1 MKKKNF
7 LRKVLFLFVLT
18 AAIGMLTACGMKVNI
33 NLAEDPKTEA
43 PSEEAL
49 EIPEDAMTA
58 ASESSD
64 AFVTEVGTGK
74 VSFPFTVCDKDGNT
88 ADFIVHTDKAIVG
101 DALLDCGLIEGEEG
115 PYGLYVKTVNG
126 ITADYDK
133 DGVYWAFY
141 VNGEYGMSGVDL
153 TEIDPD
159 AEYMFKVE

>member
-1 MKKKNF
+1 MKKKSF
-7 LRKVLFLFVLT
+7 LRNTLFLFVLT

-33 NLAEDPKTEA
+33 DLAEDLITEA
-43 PSEEAL
+43 PAE
-49 EIPEDAMTA
+49 A
-58 ASESSD
+58 ASEVTEDTMAAAPESSD
-64 AFVTEVGTGK
+64 ALATEVGTGET
-74 VSFPFTVCDKDGNT
+74 SFPFTVCDKDGNT
-88 ADFIVHTDKAIVG
+88 TEFIVHTDKKIVG

-141 VNGEYGMSGVDL
+141 VNGDYGMSGVDL

-159 AEYMFKVE
+159 AEYMLKVE